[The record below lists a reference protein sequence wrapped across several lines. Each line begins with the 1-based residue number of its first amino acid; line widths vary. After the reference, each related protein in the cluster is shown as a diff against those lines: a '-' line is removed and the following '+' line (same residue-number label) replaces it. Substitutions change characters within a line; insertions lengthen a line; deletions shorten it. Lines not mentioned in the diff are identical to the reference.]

1 MEFLQGMDDADS
13 PMADTESIYPDTS
26 SMTDLAHVGR
36 SMQGLKLHN
45 SHSEYVVSQPTAT
58 TGVGSVNSLTE
69 AVTIVKSQSDRCVL
83 AEPSTFIVFVVLIL
97 LILPTI

>member
-1 MEFLQGMDDADS
+1 
-13 PMADTESIYPDTS
+13 
-26 SMTDLAHVGR
+26 MTDLAHVGR
-36 SMQGLKLHN
+36 SMQGLKLRN

-58 TGVGSVNSLTE
+58 TDVGSVNSLTE

-83 AEPSTFIVFVVLIL
+83 AAPSTFIVFVFLIL